1 MANNL
6 STTKMT
12 NPIRG
17 LVSKHR
23 RRYTQD
29 GFDLDLTYIN
39 DRIIAM
45 GYPAEMLEGIYR
57 NKIEDVQRM
66 LDKNHAGHYKVYNL
80 CSERS
85 YNHER
90 FPYYSV
96 YPFKDHNPPDIELI
110 NSFCKDV
117 DEYLQAD
124 SRNVVAVHCKA
135 GKGRTGTMICCYL
148 LYSRMFGTAD
158 EALHYYGQRRT
169 RDSKGVTIPSQR
181 RYVEYY
187 ATLLRSNESY
197 RPVTLYI
204 CEIRLSPAVNVKEG
218 TINVTGKSPQ
228 PLPEFKRIDDQ
239 TVAKLDYCMPLAG
252 DVKIEFTKSL
262 VLRKEKKCHFW
273 VNTYFVEKSAK
284 SDAEGNL
291 FLTLCKTEIDDV
303 HKDKDHKEYPNNFT
317 VTLVLRRVP
326 TGKYS
331 ESVSLK
337 KCHSPT
343 GVTNSPL
350 IKCDMDNNR
359 QPHPQHQL
367 QQQLQQML
375 QHGQHP
381 PSVHKPLN
389 SDPNWSAIFKNQ
401 ISYNETNH
409 DSLPSVGFR
418 NDQHND
424 HHHNQQHQRPGL
436 ISPQQNNHHSKQP
449 ILMPQQQQ
457 QQQPQ
462 QQQQQPLA
470 FQIMHASSNQQPQY
484 LDENLHCLE
493 FSETSSS
500 ESSTEEEG
508 WDSGECPPLLL
519 AMPDNANLYY
529 RNDNY
534 YYGSC
539 AGLSACASSDPS
551 PHPASSP
558 HLSTCTAIA
567 TFTNTPLFVNGCA
580 TNNYNNYNNNNNSSS
595 DSRATELNHN
605 DSSSSSSISRHS
617 SNTNDGSSKL
627 NHKPLVSTSVVVPD
641 CVFSPSGV
649 RSVASLRALA
659 KHQHDSNRKIS
670 VGTSSNSSSSCSKSI
685 GKNGKLPSTAAE
697 PLTTKPAGVAT
708 VASSTTNRIAWS
720 TIGFKRKKRKSF
732 KSSLASKEF
741 GSGSTGTFTGSSVS
755 SQGKVKSGKSRFHKL
770 QWLKSRRS
778 DSNLTKVLV
787 KNGDIVTLSY
797 SNNVGPR
804 PTGEVSTSQIPTIP
818 IVTGPFEPSSSI
830 NNLLP
835 LTASKENLL
844 SIDYYSSICDKQLSF
859 ESPCKSPG
867 QLMKQNLAPKPPAKE
882 ALPDGECSIVVA
894 KPSEQRPKIG
904 FDVSPCQSPTSKTT
918 RDNPLTD
925 RSPACDRKLLRDEP
939 DGKHTPRSYSLLPKS
954 ENASFC
960 DRILQSIVG
969 GIGSRKS
976 SDNELQVPS
985 ASTSGGNS
993 PIAPRVNRCSPFSFR
1008 ELGQEL
1014 KSAMMP
1020 ASPHSKHPTEESTA
1034 TKRTD

>member
-17 LVSKHR
+17 LVSKRR

-45 GYPAEMLEGIYR
+45 GYPAEMLESIYR

-66 LDKNHAGHYKVYNL
+66 LDKNHPGRYKIYNL

-117 DEYLQAD
+117 DEHLQAD

-148 LYSRMFGTAD
+148 LYSRKFSTAA

-218 TINVTGKSPQ
+218 TLSVTGKSPQ

-252 DVKIEFTKSL
+252 DVKIEFVKSL

-273 VNTYFVEKSAK
+273 FNTYFVEKSAK

-291 FLTLCKTEIDDV
+291 FLTLSKSEIDDA

-317 VTLVLRRVP
+317 VTMVLRRVP
-326 TGKYS
+326 QGKYS

-343 GVTNSPL
+343 AVTTSPL
-350 IKCDMDNNR
+350 IKSNLDNNR
-359 QPHPQHQL
+359 QQQIPHQL
-367 QQQLQQML
+367 QQQIQQIF

-381 PSVHKPLN
+381 PAAHKPLS
-389 SDPNWSAIFKNQ
+389 SDPNWPSIFKKQ
-401 ISYNETNH
+401 LSYNDGNN
-409 DSLPSVGFR
+409 DSFPSVGFL

-424 HHHNQQHQRPGL
+424 HHNQRPPNL
-436 ISPQQNNHHSKQP
+436 IPPQQNNHHSKQP
-449 ILMPQQQQ
+449 ILTQQQQQQQ
-457 QQQPQ
+457 QQQPP
-462 QQQQQPLA
+462 QQQQPLA
-470 FQIMHASSNQQPQY
+470 FQSMHADSHQQPQY

-508 WDSGECPPLLL
+508 WDSGECPSLLL

-539 AGLSACASSDPS
+539 AGLSASISSDPS

-558 HLSTCTAIA
+558 HLPTCTAIA
-567 TFTNTPLFVNGCA
+567 TSPNTPLFVNGCA
-580 TNNYNNYNNNNNSSS
+580 PGATNSSNNYNNSS
-595 DSRATELNHN
+595 DSRATEPNHN
-605 DSSSSSSISRHS
+605 DSSSSSSISKRS

-641 CVFSPSGV
+641 CVFSPCGV

-659 KHQHDSNRKIS
+659 KFQHDSNSK
-670 VGTSSNSSSSCSKSI
+670 TSGSSSSNSI
-685 GKNGKLPSTAAE
+685 GKNGKLSSTAE
-697 PLTTKPAGVAT
+697 PLTTSAGTVS

-720 TIGFKRKKRKSF
+720 TIGLKRKKRKSF
-732 KSSLASKEF
+732 KSSLASREF
-741 GSGSTGTFTGSSVS
+741 GSNTSTCTVN

-778 DSNLTKVLV
+778 DSSLTKVLV
-787 KNGDIVTLSY
+787 KNGDIVTLTG
-797 SNNVGPR
+797 SNVVSR
-804 PTGEVSTSQIPTIP
+804 PTGGDAPTSLIPTIP
-818 IVTGPFEPSSSI
+818 IVTEAPDRSSGT
-830 NNLLP
+830 NLVP

-867 QLMKQNLAPKPPAKE
+867 QLMKQNLAPKPPAME
-882 ALPDGECSIVVA
+882 ALPDSECSIVVA

-904 FDVSPCQSPTSKTT
+904 FEVSPCQSPTSKTNP
-918 RDNPLTD
+918 DNPLAEK
-925 RSPACDRKLLRDEP
+925 SVCDRKLPREELDS
-939 DGKHTPRSYSLLPKS
+939 KHTPRSYSLIPKS
-954 ENASFC
+954 ENTSFC
-960 DRILQSIVG
+960 DRILQTIVSG
-969 GIGSRKS
+969 VSSRKS

-1020 ASPHSKHPTEESTA
+1020 AASATHASGKHPAEEPTA
-1034 TKRTD
+1034 KRAAAD

>member
-508 WDSGECPPLLL
+508 WDSGSTTDGIRHHHHNSIATTTTHDSNIGVDRNNGHNQPVVIHQQLAGNHLHNSHDGGGMSRSSLLLPPPQPPLVVAAEALKTPVNTKSPIKKSASAVEAVVTSAAHKINSKL
-519 AMPDNANLYY
+519 RRMSTNAIFSFSAYNSNNTNCKSNIKPSTSSSVSVSSNKCDIFNPLSS
-529 RNDNY
+529 RPNDQQQQQQQQQPNGGGK
-534 YYGSC
+534 GSN
-539 AGLSACASSDPS
+539 P
-551 PHPASSP
+551 SSP
-558 HLSTCTAIA
+558 LASPTKLVGRSISNDPTAAGTTDGGLLGSSTAEEPRRDSLPIIGGLLSS
-567 TFTNTPLFVNGCA
+567 F
-580 TNNYNNYNNNNNSSS
+580 
-595 DSRATELNHN
+595 
-605 DSSSSSSISRHS
+605 SSSS
-617 SNTNDGSSKL
+617 
-627 NHKPLVSTSVVVPD
+627 VS
-641 CVFSPSGV
+641 
-649 RSVASLRALA
+649 
-659 KHQHDSNRKIS
+659 
-670 VGTSSNSSSSCSKSI
+670 SSNSSSLS
-685 GKNGKLPSTAAE
+685 
-697 PLTTKPAGVAT
+697 
-708 VASSTTNRIAWS
+708 SSTFGMGAGNAGHGPIPIPKTN
-720 TIGFKRKKRKSF
+720 KLKSLF
-732 KSSLASKEF
+732 
-741 GSGSTGTFTGSSVS
+741 SVS
-755 SQGKVKSGKSRFHKL
+755 SCYGNGFSGRDPDDDDDDHDNTENGDGTKRGGGSVVDNGGNVDDHDDNDDDGDTGHVVDVGSGGGGGGGGGVDQLRKL
-770 QWLKSRRS
+770 VGGCASNS
-778 DSNLTKVLV
+778 DSGRSSTEIATEYPADNGCLKDLV
-787 KNGDIVTLSY
+787 
-797 SNNVGPR
+797 
-804 PTGEVSTSQIPTIP
+804 
-818 IVTGPFEPSSSI
+818 
-830 NNLLP
+830 
-835 LTASKENLL
+835 
-844 SIDYYSSICDKQLSF
+844 
-859 ESPCKSPG
+859 
-867 QLMKQNLAPKPPAKE
+867 
-882 ALPDGECSIVVA
+882 
-894 KPSEQRPKIG
+894 
-904 FDVSPCQSPTSKTT
+904 
-918 RDNPLTD
+918 
-925 RSPACDRKLLRDEP
+925 
-939 DGKHTPRSYSLLPKS
+939 
-954 ENASFC
+954 
-960 DRILQSIVG
+960 
-969 GIGSRKS
+969 
-976 SDNELQVPS
+976 
-985 ASTSGGNS
+985 
-993 PIAPRVNRCSPFSFR
+993 
-1008 ELGQEL
+1008 
-1014 KSAMMP
+1014 
-1020 ASPHSKHPTEESTA
+1020 
-1034 TKRTD
+1034 